1 MLDSEVER
9 FLQVIQMRLGQ
20 ARREAGLTQ
29 EETADRAALPVRT
42 YQGLEGI
49 RGRRRFNPTILTLY
63 AVSKAVNLE
72 LEKLIE
78 QPSLEEIQILE
89 NILEVT
95 ISSQAKTISDE
106 GINGET
112 VRLES

>member
-1 MLDSEVER
+1 MLDLEVEQ
-9 FLQVIQMRLGQ
+9 FLQIIQMRLGK

-29 EETADRAALPVRT
+29 EEAADRAALPVRT

-49 RGRRRFNPTILTLY
+49 RGKRSFNPTLLTLY

-78 QPSLEEIQILE
+78 QPSLEEIQVLEIILG
-89 NILEVT
+89 V
-95 ISSQAKTISDE
+95 A
-106 GINGET
+106 
-112 VRLES
+112 ESNQVKPESNQ